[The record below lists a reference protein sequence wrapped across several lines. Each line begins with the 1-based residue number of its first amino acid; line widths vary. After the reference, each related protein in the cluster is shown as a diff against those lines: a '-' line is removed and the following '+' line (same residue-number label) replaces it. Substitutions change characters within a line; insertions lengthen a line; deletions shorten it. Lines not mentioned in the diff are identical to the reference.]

1 MERHKVLVALLLILT
16 GLLALV
22 WYTDTPSPAY
32 PHGRFPELV
41 WTAIITA
48 VLIGALAS
56 GVQVWLDRKGK
67 RQNSLHSK
75 RSI

>member
-1 MERHKVLVALLLILT
+1 VKRHQLLIALLLILA
-16 GLLALV
+16 GLLVWV

-41 WTAIITA
+41 WTAVMSA
-48 VLIGALAS
+48 VLIGAIAS

-67 RQNSLHSK
+67 K
-75 RSI
+75 